1 MIPLIRPVIK
11 LLRVFGL
18 VLSGVGTALFF
29 YPRKDLAAR
38 NRYMIAWAGKLMR
51 ILQVDVRV
59 SGVLPAGGTVL
70 VANHVSWIDIHVLYS
85 LLPVRFIS
93 KAEVRDWPLVGVL
106 AKATGTLFITREKKS
121 DAVRVNQEMAAE
133 LRAGEILAF
142 FPEGTTSDGQDML
155 PFFPSLFQPA
165 VAAGCPVVP
174 ASIRYRHPEG
184 APCPEAAYYG
194 GMNLLESLWQIASLR
209 ALVVEV
215 TFLSPLENNG
225 IHRRELA
232 KQAEAAIRSALGV

>member
-1 MIPLIRPVIK
+1 MIRPVIK

-51 ILQVDVRV
+51 ILKVDVRV
-59 SGVLPAGGTVL
+59 SGALPAGGTVL

-106 AKATGTLFITREKKS
+106 AKATGTLFIAREKKS
-121 DAVRVNQEMAAE
+121 DAIRVNQEMAAE
-133 LRAGEILAF
+133 LHAGEILAF

-165 VAAGCPVVP
+165 VAAGCPVIP

-184 APCPEAAYYG
+184 APCLDAAYYG
-194 GMNLLESLWQIASLR
+194 GMTLLESLWRIASLR
-209 ALVVEV
+209 GLIVEV
-215 TFLSPLENNG
+215 TFLPPLENNG

-232 KQAEAAIRSALGV
+232 KQAEAAIRSALGI